1 MLNIMPVFRRANDD
15 IPRYWAVGGV
25 DGCLFCYIGKGR
37 VMSGESVKNG
47 GKGDNDR
54 TKDRKQYAKNHD
66 KVIFGK
72 RDKTNDTFKVNI
84 K

>member
-1 MLNIMPVFRRANDD
+1 
-15 IPRYWAVGGV
+15 
-25 DGCLFCYIGKGR
+25 
-37 VMSGESVKNG
+37 MSGKTHG